1 MSNEELL
8 LEVGKIKTSINQLG
22 TKSCSTHIGIQN
34 GQANAMIGNVG
45 STKPSIRACWGTT
58 LSY

>member
-8 LEVGKIKTSINQLG
+8 LEVGKIKTTINQLG

-34 GQANAMIGNVG
+34 GQTNAMIGNVG
-45 STKPSIRACWGTT
+45 STKPSISAC
-58 LSY
+58 